1 MFNRGRMTGIRS
13 SSSLSILMTAN
24 SATSEGTVNTPSRAT
39 GVTDA
44 RLRPQPLGDDAA
56 AQRAADD
63 RRLASLMQA
72 AQDGDRVAY
81 AGLLRELVPL
91 LQRLV
96 RARLHFLQPTD
107 REDLVQDIL
116 LSLHAARA
124 TYDPRR
130 PFMPWLVSIA
140 RHRMVDRARRHSRLW
155 ANEVLVDEFAD
166 SIADGASELP
176 DSEYGD
182 PEQVRQ
188 AVKGLPAGQRT
199 AIELLKL
206 RELSLRE
213 AADLSGMSISALKV
227 ATHRAIKSLRG
238 VLA

>member
-1 MFNRGRMTGIRS
+1 
-13 SSSLSILMTAN
+13 
-24 SATSEGTVNTPSRAT
+24 VNNPPRAT
-39 GVTDA
+39 GAMDA
-44 RLRPQPLGDDAA
+44 QLRPPQLGDAA
-56 AQRAADD
+56 TAERAAND
-63 RRLASLMQA
+63 RRLATLMQA

-96 RARLHFLQPTD
+96 RGRLHFLQPTD

-140 RHRMVDRARRHSRLW
+140 HHRMVDRARRHTRLW
-155 ANEVLVDEFAD
+155 ANEVLVDELTE
-166 SIADGASELP
+166 SISDEASGLP
-176 DSEYGD
+176 DSGYGD
-182 PEQVRQ
+182 PEEVRQ
-188 AVKGLPAGQRT
+188 AVKGLPASQRT

>member
-1 MFNRGRMTGIRS
+1 
-13 SSSLSILMTAN
+13 
-24 SATSEGTVNTPSRAT
+24 VNNPPRAT
-39 GVTDA
+39 GAMDA
-44 RLRPQPLGDDAA
+44 QLRPPQLGDAA
-56 AQRAADD
+56 TAERAAND
-63 RRLASLMQA
+63 RRLATLMQA

-96 RARLHFLQPTD
+96 RGRLHFLQPTD

-124 TYDPRR
+124 TYDPSR

-155 ANEVLVDEFAD
+155 ANEVLVDEFTD
-166 SIADGASELP
+166 SIADGASDPP
-176 DSEYGD
+176 DGECGD

>member
-1 MFNRGRMTGIRS
+1 MGVERRRPDSFRE
-13 SSSLSILMTAN
+13 A
-24 SATSEGTVNTPSRAT
+24 SAS
-39 GVTDA
+39 
-44 RLRPQPLGDDAA
+44 
-56 AQRAADD
+56 QRAASDL
-63 RRLASLMQA
+63 RLAALMQA

-81 AGLLRELVPL
+81 AGLLHELVLMLQL
-91 LQRLV
+91 LIRHLLV
-96 RARLHFLQPTD
+96 FLQPSD

-130 PFMPWLVSIA
+130 PFTPWLMSIA
-140 RHRMVDRARRHSRLW
+140 HHRMVDRARRHTRVW

-166 SIADGASELP
+166 SAFDEVSDLP

-182 PEQVRQ
+182 PEQVGQ

-206 RELSLRE
+206 RELSVQE
-213 AADLSGMSISALKV
+213 AANVSGMSVSALKV
-227 ATHRAIKSLRG
+227 AAHRAIKALRG
-238 VLA
+238 SLAQ

>member
-1 MFNRGRMTGIRS
+1 
-13 SSSLSILMTAN
+13 
-24 SATSEGTVNTPSRAT
+24 VNTPPRAT
-39 GVTDA
+39 GAMDA
-44 RLRPQPLGDDAA
+44 QHHRRHSFGEAQV
-56 AQRAADD
+56 AQRPADD
-63 RRLASLMQA
+63 RRLASLMQS

-96 RARLHFLQPTD
+96 RGRLGFLQPTD

-130 PFMPWLVSIA
+130 PFMPWLMSIA
-140 RHRMVDRARRHSRLW
+140 HHRMVDRARRHARVW
-155 ANEVLVDEFAD
+155 ANEVLVDEFAE
-166 SIADGASELP
+166 SIFDERFDLP

-182 PEQVRQ
+182 PELVRQ
-188 AVKGLPAGQRT
+188 AVKGLPAGQRA

-206 RELSLRE
+206 RELSLKE
-213 AADLSGMSISALKV
+213 AADVSGMSAGALKV
-227 ATHRAIKSLRG
+227 AAHRAIKSLRG
-238 VLA
+238 ALA

>member
-1 MFNRGRMTGIRS
+1 MSNPPHA
-13 SSSLSILMTAN
+13 TA
-24 SATSEGTVNTPSRAT
+24 T
-39 GVTDA
+39 TDTQ
-44 RLRPQPLGDDAA
+44 LRPQPLGDAAA
-56 AQRAADD
+56 AQRGSDD
-63 RRLASLMQA
+63 RRRAALMEA
-72 AQDGDRVAY
+72 AQDGDRAAY
-81 AGLLRELVPL
+81 ADLLHELVPL

-96 RARLHFLQPTD
+96 RGRLHFLQPTD

-130 PFMPWLVSIA
+130 PVMPWLVSIA
-140 RHRMVDRARRHSRLW
+140 HHRMVDRARRHSRLW

-166 SIADGASELP
+166 SMADAASDLP
-176 DSEYGD
+176 DSGYGD
-182 PEQVRQ
+182 PEEVRQ

-213 AADLSGMSISALKV
+213 AADQSGMSISALKV

-238 VLA
+238 ALA

>member
-1 MFNRGRMTGIRS
+1 M
-13 SSSLSILMTAN
+13 
-24 SATSEGTVNTPSRAT
+24 
-39 GVTDA
+39 DA
-44 RLRPQPLGDDAA
+44 QLRPQPPGDAAA
-56 AQRAADD
+56 AQRAAND
-63 RRLASLMQA
+63 RRLATLMQA

-81 AGLLRELVPL
+81 AGLLRELVPR

-96 RARLHFLQPTD
+96 RGRLYFLQPAD

-140 RHRMVDRARRHSRLW
+140 HHRMVDRARRHGRLW

-166 SIADGASELP
+166 SIADATSGLP
-176 DSEYGD
+176 DSGYGD

-206 RELSLRE
+206 RELSLQE
-213 AADLSGMSISALKV
+213 AANLSGMSIGALKV